1 MTKRSMV
8 RGLMVACVAFAAI
21 PAAAKEHAF
30 TLNKTVKFPKGE
42 KATLNFKAGPLTFT
56 EVIIRNPPNAG
67 DIKNAQ
73 TKDPGDNCHPK
84 LQVGV
89 SNEGKTEAEFRVVV
103 SLEDD
108 EGNVY
113 LKCDR
118 DDNIDP
124 GSENDHTN
132 LCWLDSMKTIDWP
145 KLTVVRIQAD
155 VDPKK

>member
-1 MTKRSMV
+1 MTRRSMM
-8 RGLMVACVAFAAI
+8 RAMVLAFLALGAI
-21 PAAAKEHAF
+21 PAAAKDHAF
-30 TLNKTVKFPKGE
+30 SFNKTVKFPKGNIAALE
-42 KATLNFKAGPLTFT
+42 IKAGPLTFT

-67 DIKNAQ
+67 DIKDAQ

-89 SNEGKTEAEFRVVV
+89 SNGGDREMKFHVTV

-108 EGNVY
+108 AGNVY

-118 DDNIDP
+118 EDDVDA
-124 GSENDHTN
+124 GADNDHTN

-145 KLTVVRIQAD
+145 KLTLVRVRAD
-155 VDPKK
+155 VDPAD